1 MISKSLAIKVLNAA
15 LATGGDY
22 AEIYLEETVTDT
34 VSLENG
40 KVDSCGG
47 RQGYGAGIRIL
58 KGFRSV
64 YGFTSDLHAKN
75 LIELATT
82 LSNAYE
88 GERLITV
95 DNVKKQH
102 VKVINKMSGH
112 YADVPTEK
120 KIAYLKECYE
130 ITKGVDERL
139 VRIVDAFSSVRKN
152 IEIFIAEGNVAKQ
165 INAVEERG
173 RLTMVAVA
181 AGSDGQI
188 QNAFAGP
195 ARCDGFEYFTNV
207 LDYKKKAKEL
217 GLDAIHDSVHEMA
230 RDEARHGKAFKGLL
244 ERYFG

>member
-95 DNVKKQH
+95 DNVNKQH
-102 VKVINKMSGH
+102 VKVIN
-112 YADVPTEK
+112 
-120 KIAYLKECYE
+120 
-130 ITKGVDERL
+130 
-139 VRIVDAFSSVRKN
+139 
-152 IEIFIAEGNVAKQ
+152 
-165 INAVEERG
+165 
-173 RLTMVAVA
+173 
-181 AGSDGQI
+181 
-188 QNAFAGP
+188 
-195 ARCDGFEYFTNV
+195 
-207 LDYKKKAKEL
+207 
-217 GLDAIHDSVHEMA
+217 
-230 RDEARHGKAFKGLL
+230 
-244 ERYFG
+244 